1 MNKKLMALIFCLVST
16 ISNAQNNNFKELNKK
31 VSCGPFNDIVKIL
44 MSTQYKEIPIWSGLD
59 ISEGTSYALF
69 HNEKTGTFTLIE
81 FNKNIAC
88 VLGEGTNS
96 QVEKQI

>member
-16 ISNAQNNNFKELNKK
+16 ISNAQNNNFKELNKT

-44 MSTQYKEIPIWSGLD
+44 TSEQYKEMPIWSGLD
-59 ISEGTSYALF
+59 VEEKTSYALF
-69 HNEKTGTFTLIE
+69 HNENTGTFTLIE

-88 VLGEGTNS
+88 ILGEGTKS